1 MMHKCGRWKSSQMK
15 NFVWK
20 KKKKEKKERKK
31 LLGQREG
38 RIEVFLSL

>member
-1 MMHKCGRWKSSQMK
+1 MEGGKVAKWKILCG
-15 NFVWK
+15 

>member
-1 MMHKCGRWKSSQMK
+1 MMHKCGRWILCG
-15 NFVWK
+15 